1 MLKQLSIFI
10 SRHSHRLFKK
20 KVKSEKIS
28 SEKLHIRQEVH
39 SQKKKLLTEEFKKSQ
54 SEAVFAKIERMN
66 DFIKAETVL
75 MYWSLSDEL
84 PTHDFIRKWS
94 QSKIILLPVV
104 KEHHMSIRPFKSAE
118 ALEKGQ
124 LGVMQPGM
132 SSQDYLAMAD
142 LVILPGVAFDR
153 SKRRLGRGKGYY
165 DRYLKKNKR
174 PKWGIGFDFQLYE
187 NIPSASFDVK
197 MDKIVTA
204 SEIIS

>member
-1 MLKQLSIFI
+1 MLEQLRIFI
-10 SRHSHRLFKK
+10 SRNTHRLFKK
-20 KVKSEKIS
+20 RVKSDVLS
-28 SEKLHIRQEVH
+28 SEKLRIRKEVH
-39 SQKKKLLTEEFKKSQ
+39 GLKKKFLTDEYKKTQ
-54 SEAVFAKIERMN
+54 SEAVFAKIERMS
-66 DFIKAETVL
+66 DFTKAETVL
-75 MYWSLSDEL
+75 MYWSLDDEL

-104 KEHHMSIRPFKSAE
+104 RDHHMSIRPFKSAE
-118 ALEKGQ
+118 TMEKGQ

-142 LVILPGVAFDR
+142 LVILPGIAFDH

-187 NIPSASFDVK
+187 NIPSASFDVR
-197 MDKIVTA
+197 MDKVITAAEIV
-204 SEIIS
+204 S